1 MTNQGPSQ
9 KHTRIM
15 ILQRTNHNGIY
26 LTKTG
31 KLTANAM
38 QNITI
43 LFKVSNAVF
52 YYFLTASYFSQ
63 IENLGRLA
71 GCL

>member
-31 KLTANAM
+31 KLTANAK
-38 QNITI
+38 
-43 LFKVSNAVF
+43 FESNC
-52 YYFLTASYFSQ
+52 
-63 IENLGRLA
+63 EGK
-71 GCL
+71 